1 MTIQEIIKQLRSL
14 GDQLESG
21 EISNDQLIDMTSLS
35 HDLYERMV
43 ILRHKAYEEIVNAE
57 EEVIPEEP
65 LEEVAEVEPEE
76 VITEEAMAEEEEIEN
91 EVREPAADEEERP
104 TIPIGNAEISPNQ
117 ISLID
122 SIEEIKQ
129 MEQSINDKFK
139 NGADEKSLAQTLQQI
154 PLEDLMSS
162 IGINQKFRFISQLF
176 NEDQSAFESS
186 INRLN
191 SFNSYIEADEYL
203 QNTLSEQYGWDLKDS
218 AVKELVDLTQR
229 RYLWG

>member
-1 MTIQEIIKQLRSL
+1 MLLLR
-14 GDQLESG
+14 
-21 EISNDQLIDMTSLS
+21 N
-35 HDLYERMV
+35 
-43 ILRHKAYEEIVNAE
+43 KAYKEIVNAE
-57 EEVIPEEP
+57 EEVLTPEEHQT
-65 LEEVAEVEPEE
+65 EEVAEVEPEE
-76 VITEEAMAEEEEIEN
+76 LIVEEEIAEEVETEN
-91 EVREPAADEEERP
+91 EVHEPAADDEERP
-104 TIPIGNAEISPNQ
+104 TVPIGNAEISPYQ

-129 MEQSINDKFK
+129 MEQSINDKYK
-139 NGADEKSLAQTLQQI
+139 NGADEKSLAQTLQQK

-176 NEDQSAFESS
+176 NEDKSAFESS
-186 INRLN
+186 IDQLN

-229 RYLWG
+229 RYL

>member
-229 RYLWG
+229 RYL